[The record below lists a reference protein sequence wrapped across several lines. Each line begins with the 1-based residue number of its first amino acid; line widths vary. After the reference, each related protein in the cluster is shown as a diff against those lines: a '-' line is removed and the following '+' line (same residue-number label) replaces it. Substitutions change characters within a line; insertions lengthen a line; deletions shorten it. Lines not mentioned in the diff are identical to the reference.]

1 MRKLLL
7 DLGVADEH
15 IVVED
20 TARNTLQSA
29 VRCSAMLRER
39 EDVGSVFLC
48 SSRYHIL
55 RCRMLMRLNGVRTG
69 ASVVSRDAHRVRPVR
84 YGYAWIREGAAL
96 PFDALVMAGRR
107 LVGALV
113 VSRKK

>member
-1 MRKLLL
+1 MREILLN
-7 DLGVADEH
+7 LGVADEQ

-39 EDVGSVFLC
+39 EDVGSVILC

-55 RCRMLMRLNGVRTG
+55 RCRMLMRLNGVRSG
-69 ASVVSRDAHRVRPVR
+69 ASVVSRDAHRVGSAR
-84 YGYAWIREGAAL
+84 YGYAWIREGVAL
-96 PFDALVMAGRR
+96 PFDALIMTGRR
-107 LVGALV
+107 LVGAFAQ
-113 VSRKK
+113 SGKK